1 MNEHEH
7 HIYGPPGTGKTTSVA
22 KNVEKAVEK
31 YGPNNVMVS
40 SHTRAAATELMGR
53 GLSVNENLVGT
64 LHALCY
70 RALGQP
76 ELAETHIDQWNEEH
90 PYFRLSKKEISDD
103 EPTGES
109 DQLLGEYNLVRA
121 RSAGAF
127 SNESLPYSVKA
138 FAARWEDWKVGN
150 SYRDFTDL
158 IQMGLENFDTAP
170 GHPDVIFVDEAQD
183 LSALQFAC
191 ITKWSRGCEKVVFI
205 GDDDQAIYLFAG
217 ADARNMID
225 RDIPDANRI
234 ILKQSYR
241 LPKSVCDISQRWIKR
256 CSHRQEKEFKPRNA
270 EGRARAM
277 AGTNWQDC
285 SLLIRDLIRTTESGQ
300 SAMVLGSC
308 SYMLAP
314 IIEAMRSEGILFHN
328 PYKAE
333 RGDWNP
339 YRIGATSTIAKCLQY
354 IRSEDSFAPHWN
366 AINLHAW
373 SSLVRAKGILNHGAK
388 KFLGEVAKAEHGG
401 EILNKDQ
408 LHGYLEDGP
417 WFTSL
422 DPWGVNQLTFLEE
435 NAIEAKRRAVQLACT
450 AIRRQGLDQQSGLTP
465 KIIVGTIHSVKG
477 AEADVVY
484 LFPDMSN
491 SAMENWQKGGDLQDA
506 VRRTFYVGMTRARNE
521 LVIPDPG
528 GPWFIRAPL

>member
-7 HIYGPPGTGKTTSVA
+7 HIYGPPGTGKTTTVA
-22 KNVEKAVEK
+22 KNVELAVEK

-53 GLSVNENLVGT
+53 GLSVNEALVGT

-90 PYFRLSKKEISDD
+90 PYFRLSKKEISD
-103 EPTGES
+103 ETMENSTSGCNEIFG
-109 DQLLGEYNLVRA
+109 QYNLH
-121 RSAGAF
+121 RSRLGRPDG
-127 SNESLPYSVKA
+127 LPKSVQA
-138 FAARWEDWKVGN
+138 FASRWEDWKLAN

-158 IQMGLENFDTAP
+158 IEMGLANFDNAP
-170 GHPDVIFVDEAQD
+170 GHPNVIFVDEAQD

-191 ITKWSRGCEKVVFI
+191 ITKWSTGCEKVVFI

-225 RDIPDANRI
+225 RPIPDANRI

-241 LPKSVCDISQRWIKR
+241 LPKTVCELSQRWIRR
-256 CSHRQEKEFKPRNA
+256 CSHRQEKEFQPRNA

-277 AGTNWQDC
+277 PGTNWQDC
-285 SLLIRDLIRTTESGQ
+285 SLLIRDLIRTTEAGQ
-300 SAMVLGSC
+300 TAMVLGTC
-308 SYMLAP
+308 SYMLRP
-314 IIEAMRSEGILFHN
+314 VIEAMRAEGILFHN
-328 PYKAE
+328 PYKKE

-339 YRIGATSTIAKCLQY
+339 YRIGATSTLSRCQQF
-354 IRSEDSFAPHWN
+354 IRTEDGFHPHWN
-366 AINLHAW
+366 TINLHAW
-373 SSLVRAKGILNHGAK
+373 SSLIRAKGILNHGAK
-388 KFLGEVAKAEHGG
+388 KNLGKVAKAEHGG
-401 EILNKDQ
+401 EILTKDQ

-422 DPWGVNQLTFLEE
+422 DPWGVNQLNFLEE
-435 NAIEAKRRAVQLACT
+435 NAIEAKRRSVQLACN
-450 AIRRQGLDQQSGLTP
+450 AIRRQGFDRARESYP

-484 LFPDMSN
+484 LFPDMS
-491 SAMENWQKGGDLQDA
+491 SPAMENWHKGGDLQDA

-528 GPWFIRAPL
+528 GSWFINPPF